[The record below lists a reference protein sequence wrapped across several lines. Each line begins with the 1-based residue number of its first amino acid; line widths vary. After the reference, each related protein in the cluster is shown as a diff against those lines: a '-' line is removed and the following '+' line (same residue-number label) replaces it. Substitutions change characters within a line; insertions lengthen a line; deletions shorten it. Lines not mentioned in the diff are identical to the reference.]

1 MIKSLHLSML
11 LSSVLLFFVSHLHA
25 QTCKPGDILLKN
37 DILPANG
44 GTAKVAIVSGLC
56 VGEAAMSVLS
66 APGPVKINAVSVLF
80 AHRSA
85 TNGIKAVV
93 DIEIYDGAKVSAK
106 GTYTLGPLLFK
117 LSKTSQN
124 LQIQTTGLNVFT
136 LPKPVFSQ
144 SGKPV
149 IAFRMVQNLSTG
161 SCAKGYSANF
171 ATDNVF
177 ACKPGTN
184 ILDAKGHGPI
194 DPCTYRGFGVPLYP
208 IYFRGSWVIRAC
220 ATPTVSVSWTG
231 NPTPGGF
238 LSFKLLAP
246 GQSGDQYLMMMS
258 GGIQRGF
265 STPWGKVPLDPD
277 PIFSCFFG
285 SCRPF
290 LLRSFGTFNSKGEAF
305 SALSI
310 PNLAILRGSGLTLYA
325 GFFTFKMPHFTPWKS
340 ISAPSK
346 AIVIR

>member
-1 MIKSLHLSML
+1 MNKSLHLSLL
-11 LSSVLLFFVSHLHA
+11 LSSLLTVFTPTANA
-25 QTCKPGDILLKN
+25 QTCKSGDLLLKN

-56 VGEAAMSVLS
+56 VGEAAMSVLT
-66 APGPVKINAVSVLF
+66 APGPVKINAVSILF
-80 AHRSA
+80 AHKFS

-93 DIEIYDGAKVSAK
+93 DIEIYDGAKVSSK
-106 GTYTLGPLLFK
+106 GKYTLGPLLFK

-124 LQIQTTGLNVFT
+124 LQIQSTGLNVYT
-136 LPKPVFSQ
+136 LPKPVLAK

-149 IAFRMVQNLSTG
+149 IGFRMVQNLASG
-161 SCAKGYSANF
+161 SCAKGYDANF

-208 IYFRGSWVIRAC
+208 RFFRGSWVIRAC
-220 ATPTVSVSWTG
+220 ATPTVSVTWTG
-231 NPTPGGF
+231 NATPGGF

-246 GQSGDQYLMMMS
+246 GQSADQYLMMMS
-258 GGIQRGF
+258 GGIKTGF
-265 STPWGKVPLDPD
+265 PTPWGKVPLDPD

-290 LLRSFGTFNSKGEAF
+290 LLRSFGTFNAKGEAF
-305 SALSI
+305 AALSI
-310 PNLAILRGSGLTLYA
+310 PNLAILKGSGLMLYA
-325 GFFTFKMPHFTPWKS
+325 GFFTFRMPNFVPWKS
-340 ISAPSK
+340 ISAPSLP
-346 AIVIR
+346 IIIR